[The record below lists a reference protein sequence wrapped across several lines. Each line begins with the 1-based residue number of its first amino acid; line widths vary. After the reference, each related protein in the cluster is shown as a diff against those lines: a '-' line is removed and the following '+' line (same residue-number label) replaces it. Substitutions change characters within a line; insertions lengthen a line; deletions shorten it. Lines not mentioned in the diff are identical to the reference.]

1 MIRADLQEKIDKS
14 VKSLKL
20 AAEMSKEF
28 YKAPLV
34 IAYSGG
40 KDSDVL
46 LNLAESCLTPDEFEV
61 QHSLTT
67 VDAPPTIKHIKKQF
81 KRLEEKGI
89 EASID
94 YHEYED
100 ENGVKRR
107 HTMWRLIEQKGIAP
121 TRIARYC
128 CQVLKESSTPNRIA
142 VLGVRGGE
150 SAKRAGRD
158 IFGVRGGSYR
168 KATFFS
174 LDHTEEV
181 FEESKS
187 RDPVWDC
194 KLIEIMRKKGDTV
207 VSPIYE
213 WSDEDI
219 WNYIHEMGIETNPLY
234 QMGFKRVGCVGCPMA
249 SYKGKMME
257 FELFPTYK
265 QAYIHAFDRM
275 LKTLRER
282 QKKDGKRREI
292 EWKNGQEV
300 FDWWIGKDKLQCKGQ
315 MTLEDFDDT
324 DTT

>member
-46 LNLAESCLTPDEFEV
+46 LTLAESCLTPDEFEV

-67 VDAPPTIKHIKKQF
+67 VDAPPTIEHIKKQF

-89 EASID
+89 KASID

-142 VLGVRGGE
+142 VLGVRGG
-150 SAKRAGRD
+150 
-158 IFGVRGGSYR
+158 GVS
-168 KATFFS
+168 KA
-174 LDHTEEV
+174 
-181 FEESKS
+181 S
-187 RDPVWDC
+187 R
-194 KLIEIMRKKGDTV
+194 T
-207 VSPIYE
+207 
-213 WSDEDI
+213 
-219 WNYIHEMGIETNPLY
+219 
-234 QMGFKRVGCVGCPMA
+234 
-249 SYKGKMME
+249 
-257 FELFPTYK
+257 
-265 QAYIHAFDRM
+265 
-275 LKTLRER
+275 
-282 QKKDGKRREI
+282 
-292 EWKNGQEV
+292 
-300 FDWWIGKDKLQCKGQ
+300 
-315 MTLEDFDDT
+315 
-324 DTT
+324 